1 MAVRHTA
8 AGCCR
13 NGAGNLVADP
23 AGLLHTLPMPTPV
36 SPKPPHV
43 REITPR
49 SVAVG
54 LLVALVIGASY
65 PYVVLKFGFGPNI
78 SVVSAFFG
86 FMALGLF
93 SKTYNRWENNIVQTA
108 GTTAGQIAFLCWL
121 LAAFDILAAEPES
134 GFDVHLTRMQTFV
147 WLSASGLLGVLLAV
161 PLRRH
166 FIEDENLPFPDGIA
180 AGETLIMLD
189 SRGEQARKSAFV
201 MFGALILSG
210 STFLAT
216 QLRWI
221 VDNIPVAV
229 NAFSARVGLGFG
241 VSLLNIGSGM
251 IIGLRISASMLIGGV
266 IGWVLAPPW
275 LLSRG
280 LISAD
285 ARRVDILLLIMWPAV
300 GMLVAGGMSA
310 LLLRWGVLVRTF
322 KGLASSASASGDL
335 PLRWVWVGSLAAS
348 IFLVGVQAVFFGTPV
363 WHSVVAIALS
373 VPLGLVALRVLGE
386 TNWGPISTMTNVM
399 QAIFGGLAP
408 GDLRANMVSSGI
420 TGAVAA
426 ESEGLMQDFRTGQMV
441 GSTPRMLTYMQ
452 LLSVPVGALAL
463 AFMYP
468 LLRDTYG
475 VIGENAQLLSP
486 TSQRWVGFAKLVT
499 QELTGP
505 AAANPAAAARLAWM
519 TTSLAVGALIGVVL
533 TLLEQKE
540 RWRPYVPSPT
550 GMGIAMLIPINAVT
564 MIFVG
569 AAADSVWA
577 KASPDSHERYSI
589 PIASG
594 LIAGE
599 ALVAVVIPLL
609 VTVGLMRLA

>member
-1 MAVRHTA
+1 
-8 AGCCR
+8 
-13 NGAGNLVADP
+13 
-23 AGLLHTLPMPTPV
+23 MPTPAP
-36 SPKPPHV
+36 SKPPHI

-49 SVAVG
+49 SVTVG

-93 SKTYNRWENNIVQTA
+93 SKNYNRWENNIVQTA
-108 GTTAGQIAFLCWL
+108 GTTAGQISFLCWL
-121 LAAFDILAAEPES
+121 LAAFDILAAEPGS
-134 GFDVHLTRMQTFV
+134 GFDVRLTPVQTFI
-147 WLSASGLLGVLLAV
+147 WLSTAGVLGVLLAV
-161 PLRRH
+161 PLRKH
-166 FIEDENLPFPDGIA
+166 FIEDENLPFPDGMA

-189 SRGEQARKSAFV
+189 SRGEQARSSAFA
-201 MFGALILSG
+201 MFGALALSG
-210 STFLAT
+210 LTFLAT

-221 VDNIPVAV
+221 VDNIPLVV

-251 IIGLRISASMLIGGV
+251 IIGLRISASMLIGGI
-266 IGWVLAPPW
+266 IGWIIAPPW

-280 LISAD
+280 LIAED

-300 GMLVAGGMSA
+300 GMLVAGGLSA
-310 LLLRWGVLVRTF
+310 LLLRWPVLVRTF
-322 KGLASSASASGDL
+322 KSLASSAGVSGDL
-335 PLRWVWVGSLAAS
+335 PLRWVWLGSIIAS
-348 IFLVGVQAVFFGTPV
+348 VFLIGVQSAFFGTPV
-363 WHSVVAIALS
+363 WHSVLAILFS

-386 TNWGPISTMTNVM
+386 TNWGPISTMVNVV
-399 QAIFGGLAP
+399 QAIFGAIAP
-408 GDLRANMVSSGI
+408 GDLRASMISSGT

-426 ESEGLMQDFRTGQMV
+426 ESEGLMQDFRAGQMIQ
-441 GSTPRMLTYMQ
+441 STPRMLTYMQ
-452 LLSVPVGALAL
+452 LIAVPVGALAL

-499 QELTGP
+499 QELTGS
-505 AAANPAAAARLAWM
+505 AASNPEAAARVSWM
-519 TTSLAVGALIGVVL
+519 INSLLVGAAIGVAL
-533 TLLEQKE
+533 TVLEQKE
-540 RWRPYVPSPT
+540 KWRPYVPSPT
-550 GMGIAMLIPINAVT
+550 GMGIAMLIPVNAVT
-564 MIFVG
+564 MIFLG

-577 KASPDSHERYSI
+577 RRSPESHERYSI
-589 PIASG
+589 PVAAG

-599 ALVAVVIPLL
+599 ALVAVVIPIL
-609 VTVGLMRLA
+609 VTIGLMQLPS